1 MDDAPEEWTVLSMM
15 EWATSWFK
23 TQKVPDS
30 RHSIEWLLSE
40 TLGVKRLDLY
50 LMYDRPLTRDELDE
64 LRPLV
69 KRRANHEPLQY
80 ITGFTEFMNAKITVT
95 PDVLIPRIETEQ
107 LTELIL
113 DREDAGARLRGLD
126 IGTGSGCIPVALA
139 MERPEWTLHAFD
151 LSAEALEVARGNAEA
166 NEVDVYYQQGDL
178 LRWRELELDGP
189 FDFIVSN
196 PPYIPPSEKETLEP
210 QVRSWEPSLALFCE
224 DPREI
229 YRAIREC
236 ASAHLENDG
245 RLYLEIHEGHSD
257 EILEI
262 FDRNGWSSSLLK
274 DYDKKPRFVVAQKN
288 LPQ

>member
-15 EWATSWFK
+15 EWATSWFQS
-23 TQKVPDS
+23 QKVPDS

-50 LMYDRPLTRDELDE
+50 LMYDRPLTSDELDE

-80 ITGFTEFMNAKITVT
+80 ITGFTEFMNARITVT

-139 MERPEWTLHAFD
+139 MERPDWTLHAFD
-151 LSAEALEVARGNAEA
+151 LSAEALEIARGNAVA
-166 NEVDVYYQQGDL
+166 NGVEVNFQQGDL
-178 LRWRELELDGP
+178 LLWRELELGGP

-210 QVRSWEPSLALFCE
+210 QVRAWEPSLALFCE

-257 EILEI
+257 EIVEI
-262 FDRNGWSSSLLK
+262 FDRNGWSASLLK